1 MRVGGKGDVRR
12 LIVITRCYVRR
23 AKCKYDG
30 VVPLGPRA
38 SPSCGSHM
46 LSTREGWVWSRG
58 RRRLGRQEGA
68 AMMVGHLPHIDCGGV
83 DHTQCVGGLRGR
95 LIAIGYLMETR
106 V

>member
-1 MRVGGKGDVRR
+1 MRGRIGRPPNRDRLPHGDEGIDGRG
-12 LIVITRCYVRR
+12 
-23 AKCKYDG
+23 G
-30 VVPLGPRA
+30 VVG
-38 SPSCGSHM
+38 
-46 LSTREGWVWSRG
+46 VWSRG